1 MAEDESKQYD
11 PIKHK
16 HIFVMANV
24 MFVVASLIACMF
36 EAILIQRIWIKPRM
50 PVDGLTAFTLQFVG
64 WVPALMILSLRL
76 MVGKQ
81 LKKGGISP
89 SFAFGISLN
98 LGILLMMVYLAFMQ
112 LLEFAPR

>member
-16 HIFVMANV
+16 HIFVMSNV
-24 MFVVASLIACMF
+24 MFVMASLIACMF
-36 EAILIQRIWIKPRM
+36 EAILILRMWIRPRL
-50 PVDGLTAFTLQFVG
+50 PVDGLTAFTLQFLVLI
-64 WVPALMILSLRL
+64 PALAIVFLRF

-81 LKKGGISP
+81 LRKGEISP

-98 LGILLMMVYLAFMQ
+98 LGILLLMVYLAFMQ

>member
-1 MAEDESKQYD
+1 MAEDEPKQYD

-36 EAILIQRIWIKPRM
+36 EAIFIGRIWIRPRL
-50 PVDGLTAFTLQFVG
+50 PVDGLTAFTLQFLVLF
-64 WVPALMILSLRL
+64 PALVIVLLRF

-81 LKKGGISP
+81 LKMGGISP
-89 SFAFGISLN
+89 SLAFGISLN
-98 LGILLMMVYLAFMQ
+98 LGILLMMVYSAFMQ